1 MQNVALFLFIAAT
14 IVAVFAFLSVA
25 LWVGARADERKTR
38 DRYAL
43 LRKISEQPAE
53 RAELVLA
60 LVREDDARRERAALR
75 KAEQARRDG
84 MQAGSIL
91 VAVGTGLS
99 ILLYTVAPNE
109 RVWTAGLMLVFI
121 GLVVF
126 GFAFTRPVAH
136 APGANGSLDGT

>member
-25 LWVGARADERKTR
+25 IWVEARANERKTR

-60 LVREDDARRERAALR
+60 LVREDDARGERAALR
-75 KAEQARRDG
+75 KAAQARRDG

-91 VAVGTGLS
+91 VAIGAGLS
-99 ILLYTVAPNE
+99 ILLYTVAPSG

-126 GFAFTRPVAH
+126 GFAFFTRPVAH
-136 APGANGSLDGT
+136 APGANGAQPQ